1 MAGANHSKSTRIR
14 SQGEDLKAGVRTT
27 RKIRSLSKV
36 VDQEILASVV
46 KTQDRTKGMKSMRA
60 LIKLIKQRCHK
71 EVRIERL
78 TWK

>member
-14 SQGEDLKAGVRTT
+14 SQGEDLMAGVRTI
-27 RKIRSLSKV
+27 RKIRSISKV

-46 KTQDRTKGMKSMRA
+46 KTQNRTKGMQSMRA